1 MTLAGRVFASTMLA
15 LANSG
20 STAAYGNDEWM
31 QKASDVGSALGPWRL
46 CSNLLHIAQV
56 GEASAKQR
64 IYSIFLAEAPVIS
77 GTV

>member
-1 MTLAGRVFASTMLA
+1 LQIADPLPPMATTNGCRRPPTWEA
-15 LANSG
+15 LWAHG
-20 STAAYGNDEWM
+20 D
-31 QKASDVGSALGPWRL
+31 